1 MSAHYGDSQHSASSA
16 QMLFRITHVV
26 ETARRVTVGNNL
38 NGSIH
43 TLGNVQASRELQS
56 TSANAEVLR
65 TLLLEGREKSDVE
78 VGAGVISK
86 SQQHLDLG

>member
-1 MSAHYGDSQHSASSA
+1 MWY
-16 QMLFRITHVV
+16 RIAHVV
-26 ETARRVTVGNNL
+26 ETARRVTVGDNL

-43 TLGNVQASRELQS
+43 TLSNVQASRELQS

-78 VGAGVISK
+78 VGAGVVSK

>member
-1 MSAHYGDSQHSASSA
+1 MWY
-16 QMLFRITHVV
+16 RIAHVV
-26 ETARRVTVGNNL
+26 ETARRVTVGDNL
-38 NGSIH
+38 DGSIH

-78 VGAGVISK
+78 VGAGVVSK